1 MKRTLMLLSLVAAAA
16 GTAHAGAY
24 AIRQDA
30 SCPLVTAGE
39 LTRAIENAA
48 QSTHLDLPKD
58 MAVRGEL
65 HCTVQRGGH
74 AFSFRASIEKQV
86 ADGDN
91 LRWAPV
97 AYVTSFGKARD
108 RAALLQQVTFT
119 VGDVI
124 RQEP

>member
-1 MKRTLMLLSLVAAAA
+1 MKKALMLLSLVAAAA
-16 GTAHAGAY
+16 GTAHAGTY
-24 AIRQDA
+24 SIMQDA

-39 LTRAIENAA
+39 LTLAIDQAA
-48 QSTHLDLPKD
+48 RSTNLDLPRD

-65 HCTVQRGGH
+65 HCTAQRGGH

-86 ADGDN
+86 ADGDH

-97 AYVTSFGKARD
+97 AYVTSFGKAGN
-108 RAALLQQVTFT
+108 RAALLKQVSFT

>member
-1 MKRTLMLLSLVAAAA
+1 MRKTLMLLSLAAAA
-16 GTAHAGAY
+16 GAANAGTY

-39 LTRAIENAA
+39 LTRAIDQAA
-48 QSTHLDLPKD
+48 RSTNLDLPKD

-65 HCTVQRGGH
+65 HCTVRRGTH
-74 AFSFRASIEKQV
+74 AYSFRASIEKQV

-97 AYVTSFGKARD
+97 AYVTSFGQARD
-108 RAALLQQVTFT
+108 RDALLKQVTFT